1 MKRRHLLTAGL
12 AVAAGLAGCNTD
24 DPVEGPTTTGTAT
37 DTPTPTR
44 TATLDPA
51 EAPTA
56 DGLDDYRFDVGGRAN
71 PNGPE
76 VEEIDVSF
84 EPAANAVVVS
94 SAVGVG
100 SSSCFRAGLESVL
113 YGEETLQVAIAPE
126 AKGDMAAYPEK
137 TRVGCD
143 DDYVA
148 EQYTIRA
155 TFDGGLPDRVA
166 VRERRAGGDG
176 RFRDVER

>member
-1 MKRRHLLTAGL
+1 MERRHLLTAGI
-12 AVAAGLAGCNTD
+12 AVAAGLAGCNTGGPD
-24 DPVEGPTTTGTAT
+24 EGPTTTGTAT
-37 DTPTPTR
+37 DTPTR
-44 TATLDPA
+44 TATPDPA
-51 EAPTA
+51 AAPTA
-56 DGLDDYRFDVGGRAN
+56 DELDDYRFDVGGRAN

-76 VEEIDVSF
+76 VEEIDVAF

-94 SAVGVG
+94 SAVVVG

-113 YGEETLQVAIAPE
+113 YGEETSKVAIAPE

-148 EQYTIRA
+148 ERYTLRA
-155 TFDGGLPDRVA
+155 TFDGGLPERVV
-166 VRERRAGGDG
+166 VRESRKGEGEDG
-176 RFRDVER
+176 RVRDVER

>member
-1 MKRRHLLTAGL
+1 MERRNLLAAGL

-24 DPVEGPTTTGTAT
+24 DPDEEPTPTGTAT
-37 DTPTPTR
+37 DTPTR
-44 TATLDPA
+44 TATPDPSG
-51 EAPTA
+51 APTA
-56 DGLDDYRFDVGGRAN
+56 DGLDNYRFDVGGRTN

-76 VEEIDVSF
+76 VEEIDVTF

-94 SAVGVG
+94 SAVVVG

-113 YGEETLQVAIAPE
+113 YGEETLQAAIASE

-148 EQYTIRA
+148 ERYTLRA
-155 TFDGGLPDRVA
+155 TFDGGLPERVVA
-166 VRERRAGGDG
+166 RESRKGEGENG
-176 RFRDVER
+176 RVRDVER